1 MDTPKYTED
10 YVSPML
16 QDTRNMVRNR
26 PPGWTYERIANET
39 GLGYAWLTSFM
50 TRKPDPSVNRTE
62 FLYHFMR
69 KVHGY
74 HN

>member
-1 MDTPKYTED
+1 MYTKD

-16 QDTRNMVRNR
+16 QDTRNMIRNR
-26 PPGWTYERIANET
+26 PPEWTYERIARET
-39 GLGYAWLTSFM
+39 GFSVFWVQSFV
-50 TRKPDPSVNRTE
+50 TRTPNPGVKQTE
-62 FLYHFMR
+62 YLYHFMR

>member
-1 MDTPKYTED
+1 MFTED

-16 QDTRNMVRNR
+16 QDTRNMIRNR
-26 PPGWTYERIANET
+26 PPEWTYDRLAKET
-39 GLGYAWLTSFM
+39 GLGYPWIASFM
-50 TRKPDPSVNRTE
+50 TRMPNPSINRVE
-62 FLYHFMR
+62 YLYHFMR